1 MEVMKRSHFITA
13 LIIAV
18 SISTLVV
25 VFQNRS
31 SSLKCSLDGVRIDP
45 LYEVTIIQ
53 EGETSYSFSCIL
65 SAQIWLMEK
74 SEPLSS
80 IWVTDEMTG
89 EKIKAELAYYVESDT
104 ITTPHTGNRIHVFA
118 KKTEAESHAQEF
130 KGKIVKNPLRVQQR
144 RPVKLAKYTPYSPDS
159 AGLSLPSS
167 QKPLSLPRKPVL
179 IKEQDFSYIYHNYPT
194 RVSKGYL
201 SPPYKPPKNIA

>member
-1 MEVMKRSHFITA
+1 MRRSYFITA
-13 LIIAV
+13 LIIAA

-118 KKTEAESHAQEF
+118 QEKAAKLHAQKY
-130 KGKIVKNPLRVQQR
+130 KGKFAKNPLRVWPQR
-144 RPVKLAKYTPYSPDS
+144 RVKLAEYTPYSPD
-159 AGLSLPSS
+159 GTDLILPSS
-167 QKPLSLPRKPVL
+167 QKPLCLASNTLL
-179 IKEQDFSYIYHNYPT
+179 ISRANY
-194 RVSKGYL
+194 RCILQRWLSQLCRGYA
-201 SPPYKPPKNIA
+201 SPPDKPPKNFS